1 MTQLKER
8 NESPKEDPENGISDM
23 VAPCGSQPPLTLRAS
38 SRPCPWVRLGVWTIL
53 VNNYGLSLADSHSF

>member
-23 VAPCGSQPPLTLRAS
+23 VAPCGSQPPNFTSFLTAPAL
-38 SRPCPWVRLGVWTIL
+38 
-53 VNNYGLSLADSHSF
+53 NNYGLSLADSHSF